1 MSGILRYLHPRER
14 AAVDNCVVR
23 LYAALHND
31 VVGVW
36 LFGSK
41 SCGDFRLDSDI
52 DLLVVL
58 RDLQPAKRWCIR
70 EIAAECSLTYDV
82 LFNVHI
88 LEQARWNE
96 EVQYQGTL
104 WRELQRDGV
113 PLLPA
118 GVPTVG

>member
-1 MSGILRYLHPRER
+1 MSGTLRYLHPCER
-14 AAVDNCVVR
+14 AAVDDCVLR
-23 LYAALHND
+23 LYAALRND

-41 SCGDFRLDSDI
+41 SRGDFQPDSDI

-88 LEQARWNE
+88 LDQAGSDE
-96 EVQYQGTL
+96 EVHYDGTL

-113 PLLPA
+113 LLLPA
-118 GVPTVG
+118 GV